1 MRQAGAMA
9 AVLALAAAACAERTP
24 PAKEFDGA
32 QALAYVERQVAFGP
46 RIPGTAGHAAQAAW
60 MDSLLR
66 TRADT
71 VIVDRWTHVTV
82 RGDSLP
88 LVNIL
93 ARFNPAATRRV
104 LLLAHWDTRPRAD
117 AAGSRDTTAPVP
129 GANDGGSGVAILLG
143 VADVLERAP
152 PAVGV
157 DLLFVDGED
166 YGHFEKEKDDV
177 LIGSRRYARTM
188 GTREPPAFAILFD
201 LVGDRDLQVYQE
213 GNSLLGAA
221 PVVERVWDVARRM
234 GYGAQFPAQSKYT
247 VTDDHVPLQQ
257 VGIPAID
264 LIDFDYPA
272 WHTPDDTPDK
282 VSSASLAA
290 VGNVAVGVIR
300 EAATDR

>member
-1 MRQAGAMA
+1 MRQAWMAGAA
-9 AVLALAAAACAERTP
+9 LALAAAACGERTP

-46 RIPGTAGHAAQAAW
+46 RIPGTAAHAAQAAW

-71 VIVDRWTHVTV
+71 VLVDRWTHVTV

-88 LVNIL
+88 LVNLL
-93 ARFNPAATRRV
+93 ARFNLAAARRV

-143 VADVLERAP
+143 VADVLKLAP

-166 YGHFEKEKDDV
+166 YGHFEREKDDV

-234 GYGAQFPAQSKYT
+234 GYGAQFPAQPKYT

-264 LIDFDYPA
+264 VIDFDYPA

-282 VSSASLAA
+282 VSAASLAV
-290 VGNVAVGVIR
+290 VGNVAVAVIR
-300 EAATDR
+300 EAAAGK